1 MNAKENTIESLAA
14 EVKATRDTLETLI
27 VWLVLELGEKA
38 VDKLLAKL
46 DGKDGRNGA

>member
-1 MNAKENTIESLAA
+1 MSANEHTLESLAA
-14 EVKATRDTLETLI
+14 QVKATRETLETLI

-46 DGKDGRNGA
+46 DGETGKEGA

>member
-1 MNAKENTIESLAA
+1 MSAKENTIESLAA

>member
-1 MNAKENTIESLAA
+1 MRENTIEALAA
-14 EVKATRDTLETLI
+14 EVKSTRETLETLI

-46 DGKDGRNGA
+46 KGEDQP